1 MRSQDAATGLGYVSD
16 IRIVKG
22 TAVYTAAFTPPTAP
36 LTNIANTSLL
46 CNFTNAGIFDQ
57 TAKNIIETVG
67 DAKVSTTQYKYGTG
81 SMYFDGTGDFLQ
93 APNNPNF
100 QMGSGSFTIEMWLYT
115 PSLPSAYKRVFGITA
130 PTISAATDESVNLE
144 ITNTN
149 KMGATCVVGSTYYSV
164 TDTTDIPTNTWT
176 HWAFVRNG
184 STLTL
189 YRDGTSVS
197 STSISGTSNWSTT
210 FNVYVGRWVSSSARD
225 YNGYIDDLRI
235 TKGVARYTANFT
247 APTAAFPNG

>member
-1 MRSQDAATGLGYVSD
+1 MMNDL
-16 IRIVKG
+16 
-22 TAVYTAAFTPPTAP
+22 
-36 LTNIANTSLL
+36 
-46 CNFTNAGIFDQ
+46 
-57 TAKNIIETVG
+57 ETVG
-67 DAKVSTTQYKYGTG
+67 NAQISTSVKKYGTG
-81 SMYFDGTGDFLQ
+81 SIALDGTGDYLQ
-93 APNNPNF
+93 GPNNPNL

-184 STLTL
+184 STITL

-247 APTAAFPNG
+247 APTTAFADKG